1 MLQFRVFFRAF
12 CAFLWLFRAF
22 RLALFVVCNQFVP
35 FGFNFVPFGFNNSCF
50 GFIRAPAS
58 CPLASFVPFWLQFP
72 AFLASISCLFGFSF
86 VPFFGLLP
94 PWFTLALRISC
105 LKLVFRISLLLQPFR
120 PVGVVL
126 LKNRIDDYSYLLR
139 SVLFWLLAI
148 IAVYIIY

>member
-58 CPLASFVPFWLQFP
+58 CPLAYFRALWLH
-72 AFLASISCLFGFSF
+72 SCLFGFSF
-86 VPFFGLLP
+86 LPFWLQFRA
-94 PWFTLALRISC
+94 FLASVSC
-105 LKLVFRISLLLQPFR
+105 LFLAYFR
-120 PVGVVL
+120 PGSPWL
-126 LKNRIDDYSYLLR
+126 FAFRALSSFSA
-139 SVLFWLLAI
+139 SVYFCNHF
-148 IAVYIIY
+148 VQ